1 MNSFTGMSNILR
13 HYLTKTHA
21 SEMMNVF
28 RQFAG
33 LCAAVAVLLLQP
45 VLLGSDN
52 LLFHGD
58 VYIGNLKAPSV
69 QLWLLQEPALTPPLS
84 GPIVALIFSGGTPLA

>member
-1 MNSFTGMSNILR
+1 MN
-13 HYLTKTHA
+13 A
-21 SEMMNVF
+21 F

-33 LCAAVAVLLLQP
+33 LCAAVVAFLLQP
-45 VLLGSDN
+45 VLLGSDT

-58 VYIGNLKAPSV
+58 VYTGNPNGLSV
-69 QLWLLQEPALTPPLS
+69 QVWLLQEPALTPPLS